1 MARQGIAPIQVVPGT
16 RFQRDLDEQ
25 WLKWAERTIVQ
36 PFSNRAARWRG
47 QEKEAVD
54 FVRQALRF
62 KRTNTHPDASV
73 TPATL
78 QQRGSAL
85 LAAKVDDPL
94 VIMLQAW
101 AMGKN
106 GTALALLQKTTADAA
121 FKKLPPCERLLTI
134 AYLWELER
142 ELGIRRHKFGAE
154 RLEDVRKIIED
165 PAIFAAADDEV
176 LVETVE
182 FMFEPAMFT
191 TSFTTVLKICDLPSL
206 PEWAFNYLH
215 GRYEEELAWK
225 YRGTN
230 YASQVTPE
238 GWKGFKEHLPKARDF
253 FVKAWQLHPERPSA
267 PSAMIRITNGGG
279 AAPGESVRLWFDRT
293 VAAQFDRMDA
303 YDAFVSANLPRW
315 GGSVERMKAFGLA
328 CVETGRHDT
337 LVPPFI
343 LFVMQL
349 IVREQ
354 TDWRPVFRDEL
365 LAEALLNANE
375 GQIANPARAW
385 EVERLRADQAVC
397 AWACGNLKRAGEI
410 LKNTPSPFPTET
422 TAFAR
427 KDFDTRESTIR
438 GDCAFHIAGRNSDW
452 EAAEAAYTGK
462 QLLQAGHAYVA
473 LANAMGKDTPP
484 VVAQRVA
491 AVKAELA
498 LASGDWL
505 RMNVTPT
512 LEDWTVHAGQWE
524 GTREGILINHG
535 DGKAGM
541 IVYNARVGENLEV
554 RGEYEVQTQANQEQG
569 LGVVLGFSGFP
580 ARDWLLCLQ
589 KSSKSDSEATLL
601 HQFDKPLAPSVSL
614 GRPARKWTFFIR
626 CTNGRISYMVNNKEI
641 FKDHVP
647 QQSAPSTSPLTI
659 LPDSSI
665 GFACSAFASGNV
677 TRILKAEVRRLK

>member
-215 GRYEEELAWK
+215 GRYEE
-225 YRGTN
+225 
-230 YASQVTPE
+230 
-238 GWKGFKEHLPKARDF
+238 
-253 FVKAWQLHPERPSA
+253 
-267 PSAMIRITNGGG
+267 
-279 AAPGESVRLWFDRT
+279 
-293 VAAQFDRMDA
+293 
-303 YDAFVSANLPRW
+303 
-315 GGSVERMKAFGLA
+315 
-328 CVETGRHDT
+328 
-337 LVPPFI
+337 
-343 LFVMQL
+343 
-349 IVREQ
+349 
-354 TDWRPVFRDEL
+354 
-365 LAEALLNANE
+365 
-375 GQIANPARAW
+375 
-385 EVERLRADQAVC
+385 
-397 AWACGNLKRAGEI
+397 
-410 LKNTPSPFPTET
+410 
-422 TAFAR
+422 
-427 KDFDTRESTIR
+427 
-438 GDCAFHIAGRNSDW
+438 
-452 EAAEAAYTGK
+452 
-462 QLLQAGHAYVA
+462 
-473 LANAMGKDTPP
+473 
-484 VVAQRVA
+484 
-491 AVKAELA
+491 
-498 LASGDWL
+498 
-505 RMNVTPT
+505 
-512 LEDWTVHAGQWE
+512 
-524 GTREGILINHG
+524 
-535 DGKAGM
+535 
-541 IVYNARVGENLEV
+541 
-554 RGEYEVQTQANQEQG
+554 
-569 LGVVLGFSGFP
+569 
-580 ARDWLLCLQ
+580 
-589 KSSKSDSEATLL
+589 
-601 HQFDKPLAPSVSL
+601 
-614 GRPARKWTFFIR
+614 
-626 CTNGRISYMVNNKEI
+626 
-641 FKDHVP
+641 
-647 QQSAPSTSPLTI
+647 
-659 LPDSSI
+659 
-665 GFACSAFASGNV
+665 
-677 TRILKAEVRRLK
+677 